1 MSSDTQSLVS
11 ISVLHSTTIG
21 ICRVYY
27 WNDFTKLCAL
37 LQIRITPRVHEDVS
51 MRSSA
56 LWAAAFTSLR
66 NDLLSQPFQLL
77 SGVDIL
83 GNTSSALGNMSKG
96 VAALSM
102 DKKFIRGR
110 SRQVSSCEW
119 KSLFEVN
126 VLIPGWNPC
135 ISKVLLNCK
144 VVIALIN
151 WVAP

>member
-1 MSSDTQSLVS
+1 M
-11 ISVLHSTTIG
+11 
-21 ICRVYY
+21 
-27 WNDFTKLCAL
+27 CAL

-102 DKKFIRGR
+102 DKKFIRAR
-110 SRQVSSCEW
+110 LQQVSSC
-119 KSLFEVN
+119 
-126 VLIPGWNPC
+126 
-135 ISKVLLNCK
+135 
-144 VVIALIN
+144 
-151 WVAP
+151 